1 MFDLIFY
8 EDKHGYCDVLE
19 FIKDLEDKSNY
30 SKDARIVRNKVI
42 AYLDI
47 LEEMGTQV
55 GMPVTRKL
63 DKEIWELRPLSIRI
77 MYASLQG
84 NQYLLLHHFVKK
96 TQKTPKH
103 EMELARRQLADWT
116 RRNRKL

>member
-19 FIKDLEDKSNY
+19 FIKDLDNKSKY

-47 LEEMGTQV
+47 LEEMGTQ
-55 GMPVTRKL
+55 
-63 DKEIWELRPLSIRI
+63 
-77 MYASLQG
+77 
-84 NQYLLLHHFVKK
+84 
-96 TQKTPKH
+96 KTPKH
-103 EMELARRQLADWT
+103 EIELARRQLADWT
-116 RRNRKL
+116 RRNLRL